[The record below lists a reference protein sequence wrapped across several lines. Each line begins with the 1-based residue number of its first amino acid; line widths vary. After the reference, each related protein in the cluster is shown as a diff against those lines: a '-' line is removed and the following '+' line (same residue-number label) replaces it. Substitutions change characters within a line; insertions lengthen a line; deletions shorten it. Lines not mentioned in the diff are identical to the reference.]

1 METRRRGK
9 FSLEVFTKVVSVIS
23 EFLRAPAVDNVVFT
37 DTHYLISVVV
47 EVGVP
52 DLSHLPGLL
61 CLACMRESLM
71 VYPLVKEHPKIWHL
85 VVSSFGRV
93 LHEPGHSAL

>member
-1 METRRRGK
+1 M
-9 FSLEVFTKVVSVIS
+9 FTKVVNVIS
-23 EFLRAPAVDNVVFT
+23 EFLRATAIENVVFT
-37 DTHYLISVVV
+37 DTRYLISVVV

-61 CLACMRESLM
+61 CLACTRGSLKA
-71 VYPLVKEHPKIWHL
+71 YPLVKEHPKVRHL